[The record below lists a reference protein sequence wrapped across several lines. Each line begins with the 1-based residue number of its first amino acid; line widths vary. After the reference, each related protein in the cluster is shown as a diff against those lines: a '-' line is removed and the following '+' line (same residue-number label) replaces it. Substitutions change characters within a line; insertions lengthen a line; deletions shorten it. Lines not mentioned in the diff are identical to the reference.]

1 MMALDNNATTSST
14 TTTTTTSSK
23 NSKNSTPTKMVS
35 KNNLNAAALRRRR
48 SNNKGGLVSNKEGH
62 SSSSG
67 DNDND
72 NNDKADNNKTAS
84 LSSQSSP
91 GPEHSDS
98 TDTTTT
104 TAAAELLNSNSSDIN
119 TGGNST
125 EIDPSKDDDDD
136 DDDDNNNNIIPNTT
150 TTTQTQTNN
159 NMNDPASSS
168 GKPCHAARLSLLC
181 CQNALRM
188 GARTQ
193 LRLCPPG
200 RARRELKAVLRQ
212 MHTMKNDTTTNTTT
226 VDVNV
231 TITSTTTTSTSASHQ
246 RSSSG
251 SLAGQQQQQIAGTTT
266 TIMTPSDTG
275 GYFGVDKMI
284 GSDLLENIYPAQE
297 EEILM
302 STTNTFDSTE
312 SDEEASS
319 GDDDELINTQE
330 LMIDFYDNNN
340 TNNNNVNIN
349 HNNNNNNMNS
359 PSQQRQRREDF
370 ERKYENLTEPLF
382 TPNGEESSLS
392 NSINGPMSMSG
403 GGGGGGISKLPFNRR
418 KIRYFDSIAAQDTT
432 VARSYLQKEMLRS
445 KQREVMLLAQHLKR
459 SQRIQRRKLK
469 EKRGEPLSANELN
482 NVYDDDDDDEDDL
495 DSNNELALTCVSKFD
510 QPMTPGL
517 AAALVIESLGMNQL
531 ESIEG
536 MAKCYVGITD
546 AGKALLEINSN
557 SSNNN
562 TDTSSSLSGNGG
574 KRTQIMAALTPLLIS
589 SLEQPSGDVIIA
601 LAKVRRMC
609 GTPRYQRRFV
619 QRVAPALIRPANGAM
634 WCLQH
639 QSDMKPILAAAELIF
654 DSAMEIF
661 SKGWY
666 DRGQLLLADTKRAE
680 TLNTVA
686 MQLRNLS
693 SHNPEDHHL
702 MTLELGG
709 HNTWRSNNYRGG
721 GNRDSHSRGGSAKEP
736 LAEWEVIAVDRQIRA
751 SISNIISMD
760 WSRVVVSKEAALS
773 SASFNRSRQS
783 SGRSRP
789 SVLLQATS
797 SGDMN
802 MSPNNTISTSPMSPL
817 RQPNLMQY
825 QHRETGDM
833 LISNSSSSNY
843 SSHFTPTSSDMS
855 SRERTGSPIPT
866 GGNPPIP
873 LSPPPPNRSGTDT
886 QTSSNLFPSSEHAP
900 PRSPTPKHKEYALDV
915 ATSSVAAAASS
926 SVPTS
931 PMSPKRNKNIP
942 NNTFNTTNTNA
953 SIAASV
959 SDNVSSSS
967 SPIHPHFGGDNRA
980 PLSPPSVGAGTSASE
995 GIPHN
1000 RPISSASSVSSSITG
1015 ISGITGGGSQPSHYR
1030 MLTSTAA
1037 ERRRTVAACRAL
1049 RAQITRFEDA
1059 FVQLHGR
1066 PPKGA
1071 VERSPLATTYAQYRE
1086 WKRAIRADAACRI
1099 QALFRGA
1106 STRWMLLRSNNPEIS
1121 KVVRTR
1127 AGRRGFALQ
1136 NDLAPSP
1143 GGQNSLLEELSIPAE
1158 IGDNIQE
1165 SVFSPNANVQGSNQT
1180 LVPQWGDQIH
1190 RRRTGSN
1197 DFNSA
1202 APIPRPASPVVSA
1215 SPRNSGGSLN
1225 SLSLPELQ
1233 ALKRDLKQQ
1242 LKKYDMSFAR
1252 RHGRMPVKAEKEPI
1266 RHLYER
1272 YNALKTH
1279 IGDMEI
1285 DGRRSSSPPSNAVPT
1300 NSSSA
1305 MLTQQRPTV
1314 SPVGSDSEDSTGR
1327 RSNNTAR
1334 RPSPSSPSSASSPPA
1349 GAPVPSGDLATL
1361 KTEKGRL
1368 HQMLR
1373 SFERDFFRE
1382 NQRQVQSFA
1391 DIRPVAS
1398 QYRRYKEIK
1407 RAIAALQRGERS

>member
-1 MMALDNNATTSST
+1 MMALDNNSGNNNATTTT
-14 TTTTTTSSK
+14 TTTTTTST
-23 NSKNSTPTKMVS
+23 NSKNSTPKNKMVS
-35 KNNLNAAALRRRR
+35 KNNLNAAALRRRGR
-48 SNNKGGLVSNKEGH
+48 SNKQGGFVSSATGKEG
-62 SSSSG
+62 SSSNSG
-67 DNDND
+67 DDD
-72 NNDKADNNKTAS
+72 NNNKADNNILPS

-91 GPEHSDS
+91 GPEQSDS
-98 TDTTTT
+98 TDTTATA
-104 TAAAELLNSNSSDIN
+104 TAAATESLNSNSDN
-119 TGGNST
+119 TGGST
-125 EIDPSKDDDDD
+125 EIDPSNDNN
-136 DDDDNNNNIIPNTT
+136 NNNNIIPNSLSSSQQQRETA
-150 TTTQTQTNN
+150 TTQTNNNNNNNN

-168 GKPCHAARLSLLC
+168 GKPCHAARLNLLC
-181 CQNALRM
+181 CQNAIRM

-193 LRLCPPG
+193 LGLCPPG

-212 MHTMKNDTTTNTTT
+212 RHTSKKNTTT
-226 VDVNV
+226 TTTVNV
-231 TITSTTTTSTSASHQ
+231 TVTSTTTTSKSTSHK

-251 SLAGQQQQQIAGTTT
+251 SSAGQQTAGTTT
-266 TIMTPSDTG
+266 TTILTPSDTG

-297 EEILM
+297 EEFLM
-302 STTNTFDSTE
+302 STNNTFDNAE

-319 GDDDELINTQE
+319 GDDDELIDPKE
-330 LMIDFYDNNN
+330 LLLMIDFYDNNN
-340 TNNNNVNIN
+340 NINANNIKNNN
-349 HNNNNNNMNS
+349 
-359 PSQQRQRREDF
+359 PKTQEDV
-370 ERKYENLTEPLF
+370 ERKYANLMEPLF
-382 TPNGEESSLS
+382 TPIGEES
-392 NSINGPMSMSG
+392 NSVNGPMSMSG

-432 VARSYLQKEMLRS
+432 VARAYLQKEMLRS
-445 KQREVMLLAQHLKR
+445 KQREVMLLAKHLKR

-482 NVYDDDDDDEDDL
+482 NVYDDEKDDDL
-495 DSNNELALTCVSKFD
+495 DSSNNDLALACVSKFD
-510 QPMTPGL
+510 QPMTPEL
-517 AAALVIESLGMNQL
+517 SAALVIESLEMNQL

-536 MAKCYVGITD
+536 MAKCYDGITA
-546 AGKALLEINSN
+546 AGIALLEINN
-557 SSNNN
+557 NSNNN
-562 TDTSSSLSGNGG
+562 DTSSSLGSNGG
-574 KRTQIMAALTPLLIS
+574 KRAQIMAALTPLLIS

-601 LAKVRRMC
+601 LAKIRRMC

-634 WCLQH
+634 WCLKH
-639 QSDMKPILAAAELIF
+639 QSDMEPILAAAELIF
-654 DSAMEIF
+654 DSALDVF

-686 MQLRNLS
+686 MQLKKLS
-693 SHNPEDHHL
+693 SNNPEDHHL
-702 MTLELGG
+702 MTLELG
-709 HNTWRSNNYRGG
+709 HNTWRSNKYKGSGNKDSHTKGG
-721 GNRDSHSRGGSAKEP
+721 GAKEP

-783 SGRSRP
+783 SGRSSRP

-802 MSPNNTISTSPMSPL
+802 MSPI
-817 RQPNLMQY
+817 RQPNLIHQQ
-825 QHRETGDM
+825 QHGETTGDM
-833 LISNSSSSNY
+833 LISNSSTSNY
-843 SSHFTPTSSDMS
+843 SSHFTLTSSDIS
-855 SRERTGSPIPT
+855 SRERTRSPIPT
-866 GGNPPIP
+866 GGNHPRP
-873 LSPPPPNRSGTDT
+873 LSPPPPNRSGTDA
-886 QTSSNLFPSSEHAP
+886 QASSNLFPPSEQTP
-900 PRSPTPKHKEYALDV
+900 PRSPTPHTHKEYALDV

-942 NNTFNTTNTNA
+942 NNAFNTTSQNTNA

-959 SDNVSSSS
+959 SDNVSSLS
-967 SPIHPHFGGDNRA
+967 SPAHPHFGADNRA
-980 PLSPPSVGAGTSASE
+980 PLSPPSVGTGTSTSE
-995 GIPHN
+995 GVPHN

-1059 FVQLHGR
+1059 FLQLHGR

-1106 STRWMLLRSNNPEIS
+1106 STRWMLLRSNDPEIS

-1190 RRRTGSN
+1190 RRRSGSN
-1197 DFNSA
+1197 DFNST
-1202 APIPRPASPVVSA
+1202 APIPRPASPVVST

-1279 IGDMEI
+1279 IGDMDTE
-1285 DGRRSSSPPSNAVPT
+1285 GRRPSSPPSTAVPT

-1314 SPVGSDSEDSTGR
+1314 SPVGSDSEESTGR

-1334 RPSPSSPSSASSPPA
+1334 RLSPSPASSPPA